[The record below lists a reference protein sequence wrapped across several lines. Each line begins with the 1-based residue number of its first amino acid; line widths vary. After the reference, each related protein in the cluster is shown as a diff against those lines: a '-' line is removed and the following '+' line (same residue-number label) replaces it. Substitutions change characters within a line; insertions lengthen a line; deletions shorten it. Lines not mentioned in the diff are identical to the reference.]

1 MTFVTR
7 LVPTQMEGTY
17 VAAIPDIFYTQTDK
31 HVQVNTNRDVYV
43 KKCDRMGYTQCVYLW
58 LSK

>member
-1 MTFVTR
+1 MTVVTR

-17 VAAIPDIFYTQTDK
+17 VAAIPDIFYTQTGK

-43 KKCDRMGYTQCVYLW
+43 KKCDRMGYTQCVYL
-58 LSK
+58 